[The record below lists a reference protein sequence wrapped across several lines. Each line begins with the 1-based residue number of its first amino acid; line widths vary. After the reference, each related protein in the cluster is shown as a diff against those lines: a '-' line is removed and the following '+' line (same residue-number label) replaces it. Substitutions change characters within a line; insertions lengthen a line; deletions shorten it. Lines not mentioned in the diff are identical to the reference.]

1 MSISVHH
8 GYQWTTLDPF
18 ARCRSESRYL
28 QGVTLSTVAHPHNVR
43 GLAPL
48 DADSS
53 CRFRDLSSPLLI
65 NVTVNTAQFLWCR
78 RFHDVSSPTTIES
91 LVAFYGLGLLAL
103 RARVPA
109 GRSLFGFRLSAGLG
123 VTCLYVFQG
132 STSIAKGKVD
142 PWRTETNEPTRN

>member
-78 RFHDVSSPTTIES
+78 RFHDVSSPTTGRIES

-103 RARVPA
+103 RAKRPSWEVMVWWQT
-109 GRSLFGFRLSAGLG
+109 L
-123 VTCLYVFQG
+123 
-132 STSIAKGKVD
+132 
-142 PWRTETNEPTRN
+142 RTVLA